1 VAALVPAARRVV
13 VAHLGG
19 GASLCAVLDGRSVW
33 TSMGFTPLDGLVMA
47 SRSGSVDPGALL
59 WLARQ
64 GEADLDEVL
73 ERESGLLGLA
83 GSADMREVLARA
95 TAGDPVAAEAAD
107 VYVHRLVGLL
117 GTAVALLG
125 GLDVL
130 VFTGGVGE
138 NAADVRARV
147 AGAMAWLG
155 VVVRDE
161 GLPAD
166 ADEADV
172 TAVGAAVRTLVVRSR
187 EDLRM
192 AAEVRALP

>member
-1 VAALVPAARRVV
+1 
-13 VAHLGG
+13 
-19 GASLCAVLDGRSVW
+19 
-33 TSMGFTPLDGLVMA
+33 MGFTPLDGLVMA
-47 SRSGSVDPGALL
+47 TRSGSVDPGALL
-59 WLARQ
+59 WLAQQ
-64 GEADLDEVL
+64 GEADLDDVL

-83 GSADMREVLARA
+83 GTADMREVLSRA
-95 TAGDPVAAEAAD
+95 TAGDPVAAEAAG
-107 VYVHRLVGLL
+107 VYVHRLVALL

-155 VVVRDE
+155 VAVRDE

-172 TAVGAAVRTLVVRSR
+172 TAVGASVRTLVVRAR